1 MNVQQ
6 AESFRTKR
14 AGELFWASAKH
25 VPSDKADWKPGEG
38 TTSARDIVRHLT
50 GANRFFNALI
60 QDQTPPTPSDA
71 DSEPFEQLLERFQ
84 QSYEELASTIASV
97 PDEQLQAE
105 RQMPWGQTWK
115 VRALLM
121 GSSFHLAYH
130 WGQIGYLQKAWG
142 DSTDY
147 HLQL

>member
-1 MNVQQ
+1 VNVQQ

-14 AGELFWASAKH
+14 AGELFLASAKH
-25 VPSDKADWKPGEG
+25 VPQDQTDWKPGDEA
-38 TTSARDIVRHLT
+38 TSARDIVQHLV
-50 GANRFFNALI
+50 GANRFFVALI
-60 QDQTPPTPSDA
+60 QDKTPPETSKA
-71 DSEPFEQLLERFQ
+71 DHESFEQLLERFQ
-84 QSYEELASTIASV
+84 QSYEELANTIASV

-105 RQMPWGQTWK
+105 RQMPWGQAWK
-115 VRALLM
+115 VQALLM

-142 DSTDY
+142 DATDY